1 MSNNLKLQVVPYY
14 IHLKKENIKFNEKW
28 ERGKKQS
35 RSNFTVTG
43 NVCLKIFLNAGR
55 NGEGESEH
63 SLKPQVLTCTVV
75 GSLNESTT
83 GCALTIQLFTSLGQ
97 ADHFREGV
105 QVQVGDKARPCKK
118 EGRKGKKGR
127 RVRGEKKH
135 KLKLLGMRYIHLM
148 GYQSHKMYIVNEMN
162 KIQNYI
168 WYNMNHVKL

>member
-14 IHLKKENIKFNEKW
+14 IRLKKKILSLMKNEK
-28 ERGKKQS
+28 ERK
-35 RSNFTVTG
+35 SNLDQILLVIG

-63 SLKPQVLTCTVV
+63 SLKPQVLTCTVA

-97 ADHFREGV
+97 AGHFREGV
-105 QVQVGDKARPCKK
+105 QVQLGDKARPCKK

-135 KLKLLGMRYIHLM
+135 KMKLLGMVGI
-148 GYQSHKMYIVNEMN
+148 SI
-162 KIQNYI
+162 
-168 WYNMNHVKL
+168 